1 MAEVCSFLLEWL
13 LYRLDKR
20 RNLGKQVCCRVGDG
34 KKLLAITL
42 PIAVTAYIRSGLIT
56 LQHILIPEGLRQS
69 GASHAAALVAYGT
82 IQSMALPIIL
92 YPAALMYSFSGLLVP
107 ELAEA
112 EVHDRR
118 RHIHYMISRVW
129 SLSLL
134 FSFGVAG
141 VLICFSQEI
150 GMALY
155 PNSEAG
161 YYIRILAPLIPIMY
175 LDTATDAMMKGLG
188 EQLYSMKINIAD
200 AAISLLLVLIL
211 IPKFG
216 IWGYV
221 ITIYA
226 SELFNTVCSITH
238 LLVIS
243 GTPVQICKWVYK
255 PLFCIVGATA
265 LVRFVLERSVWQID
279 AAALSIVL
287 HILAVGVV
295 YIALLRLT
303 RALEREDVRWIK
315 ALLGIKKKVKAP

>member
-1 MAEVCSFLLEWL
+1 M
-13 LYRLDKR
+13 
-20 RNLGKQVCCRVGDG
+20 
-34 KKLLAITL
+34 
-42 PIAVTAYIRSGLIT
+42 
-56 LQHILIPEGLRQS
+56 
-69 GASHAAALVAYGT
+69 
-82 IQSMALPIIL
+82 
-92 YPAALMYSFSGLLVP
+92 P

-211 IPKFG
+211 IPRFG

-243 GTPVQICKWVYK
+243 GTPVRICKWVYK
-255 PLFCIVGATA
+255 PLFCIVAATA
-265 LVRFVLERSVWQID
+265 LVRLCLEKSAWQIN

-303 RALEREDVRWIK
+303 RALEREDVHWIK